1 MQCQKRPIIYVAS
14 ARRITI
20 RRCAHGFAVYQNVA
34 CFRAR
39 NAGNCYC
46 FSGTIES
53 VRQVV
58 PLLYALRRGFVHDV
72 HACDAAQSR
81 YDQLSVSDHS

>member
-58 PLLYALRRGFVHDV
+58 PLVYALRRGFVHNV
-72 HACDAAQSR
+72 YAWDAAQSR
-81 YDQLSVSDHS
+81 DDQLSVSDQS